1 MSRIHSEFV
10 ACDPADCST
19 ADEVWVREVPEE
31 DDDDEDEGNDDGDGD
46 GGEDDGSDGYS
57 E

>member
-10 ACDPADCST
+10 ACASYCSR
-19 ADEVWVREVPEE
+19 ADEVLVREVPEE
-31 DDDDEDEGNDDGDGD
+31 EDDDEDEEGNDDSGGDGE
-46 GGEDDGSDGYS
+46 EDDGSDGYS